1 MWGSEAL
8 ADAPQAMW
16 SAATT
21 SSSPWYQTKAEAC
34 GFFGLLAPN
43 GGQNSIRCYDA
54 SGAYKADLYTATKCW
69 DGSNPDTGKPLANQC
84 AVKPPTC
91 SIAAGTAVSGG
102 QFQAT
107 TSAQLPAGM
116 NFCVQGSSCEVSA
129 SERTGYRDVTTGKWK
144 YIFWGPL
151 KTSGGAC
158 AGATDEGGQTQPD
171 QPIKCSAGMCT
182 GTVNGVDIC
191 VKCVQTDISTAGK
204 TTTTNP
210 DGSKTEVGTTT
221 TTTVNNNNV
230 TTTTVT
236 TTTTTPAGGGTPTT
250 QTKTDANTESKDS
263 FCSKNPND
271 PVCKQSLGMASG
283 GDDCNAPPS
292 CSGDAVQCM
301 MVQQQWRSRCDMQKT
316 DDATTYG
323 VQLTTGQDPQ
333 ASTLPTPSGA
343 TEVNMKDKYATVD
356 NMGVVA
362 KCIPDV
368 DISLP
373 GMVWIAPTH
382 ITISTAPLCDMGKLF
397 GALNIIGTLA
407 LCAYM
412 LKGAF

>member
-1 MWGSEAL
+1 MLQQKNYTWNTNAVAA
-8 ADAPQAMW
+8 ADAFCAKF
-16 SAATT
+16 
-21 SSSPWYQTKAEAC
+21 Y
-34 GFFGLLAPN
+34 G
-43 GGQNSIRCYDA
+43 DA
-54 SGAYKADLYTATKCW
+54 SIKSSGASGGGNLFSCVGKPVGTNLYGPNSLCADGT
-69 DGSNPDTGKPLANQC
+69 NPDLGKPLAQQC
-84 AVKPPTC
+84 TPPPPTC
-91 SIAAGTAVSGG
+91 SISAGTVIPGDHYTVVSD
-102 QFQAT
+102 T
-107 TSAQLPAGM
+107 QLSPGL
-116 NFCVQGSSCEVSA
+116 NFCTPATNCSLTA
-129 SERTGYRDVTTGKWK
+129 SGRAGGKNLTTGKWE
-144 YIFWGPL
+144 YQFMGPL
-151 KTSGGAC
+151 TANGQVCTTNGTGASDPVKD
-158 AGATDEGGQTQPD
+158 A
-171 QPIKCSAGMCT
+171 PIKCAAGMCT

-191 VKCVQTDISTAGK
+191 VKCVQVDNATVGK
-204 TTTTNP
+204 VTTTNP
-210 DGSKTEVGTTT
+210 DGSKTETSTAT
-221 TTTVNNNNV
+221 STTVNNNNV
-230 TTTTVT
+230 TTNIVT

-250 QTKTDANTESKDS
+250 TTKTDANTESKDS
-263 FCSKNPND
+263 FCAKNPND

-283 GDDCNAPPS
+283 GDDCSAPPS

-301 MVQQQWRSRCDMQKT
+301 MVQQQWKSRCDMQKT
-316 DDATTYG
+316 DDATAYG

-343 TEVNMKDKYATVD
+343 TEVSMKDKYATVD

-373 GMVWIAPTH
+373 GIVWIAPTH